1 MEHWHPWLV
10 AFSLMLVLEG
20 LMPALAPGRWRQTLL
35 LLAQTDERHLRLL
48 GIGSLLTGAGLLW
61 LLNG

>member
-1 MEHWHPWLV
+1 MENWHPWLV

-20 LMPALAPGRWRQTLL
+20 LLPALAPGRWRKALL
-35 LLAQTDERHLRLL
+35 ILAHTDERQLRLL
-48 GIGSLLTGAGLLW
+48 GVGSLLTGAGLLW